1 MDKIILTKG
10 SKAIEVEYNGDDI
23 KIELLRGFPPGMTSE
38 RVVDTVMREF
48 SIKDKVGHK
57 PHIHTPEGQVIFTG

>member
-10 SKAIEVEYNGDDI
+10 SKAIEVEFNGDDI

-38 RVVDTVMREF
+38 RVVDL
-48 SIKDKVGHK
+48 SLI
-57 PHIHTPEGQVIFTG
+57 HISEPTRPY